1 MKETKT
7 PLEKAVLYVVLTVI
21 AFIAIFPLLY
31 IILAS
36 FRTNK
41 EIFEYALPF
50 TWKTLIPQNWT
61 MNNYVAI
68 FSEMGYGTALENTL
82 IVVAILVPLSML
94 ISALGGFTFAFFD
107 FKGKNILFAIC
118 LISFMVPEDAVA
130 LPLYNLVSS
139 LGMVN
144 SYSALIFPGAASGL
158 AMFLFTQFFKEIPKS
173 LVEAARID
181 GASWIQVFFSVILP
195 LSVPVAITAG
205 LMIFVNEW
213 NNFFWPLLATRT
225 EAARTIQVALS
236 YFSDENQV
244 YFSYIFAG
252 SAISA
257 VVPVLLFL
265 PLQKYFVQGITSSGV
280 KG

>member
-68 FSEMGYGTALENTL
+68 FSEMGYGTALKNTL

-257 VVPVLLFL
+257 VVPVQLFL

>member
-68 FSEMGYGTALENTL
+68 FSEMGYGTALKNTL

-173 LVEAARID
+173 LV
-181 GASWIQVFFSVILP
+181 
-195 LSVPVAITAG
+195 
-205 LMIFVNEW
+205 
-213 NNFFWPLLATRT
+213 
-225 EAARTIQVALS
+225 
-236 YFSDENQV
+236 
-244 YFSYIFAG
+244 
-252 SAISA
+252 
-257 VVPVLLFL
+257 
-265 PLQKYFVQGITSSGV
+265 
-280 KG
+280 

>member
-7 PLEKAVLYVVLTVI
+7 PLEKAVLYVVLTII

-61 MNNYVAI
+61 MDNYMAI
-68 FSEMGYGTALENTL
+68 FSEMGYGTALKNTL

-130 LPLYNLVSS
+130 LPLYNLISS

-144 SYSALIFPGAASGL
+144 SYAALVFPGAASGL
-158 AMFLFTQFFKEIPKS
+158 AMFLFTQFFCHSINLCYIFFAERRHNFYIVLQPGNVFALFKHS
-173 LVEAARID
+173 LHNFGCCRSPASVFNKTD
-181 GASWIQVFFSVILP
+181 GTILVITFCQVLNVCTHEWENIGVICNC
-195 LSVPVAITAG
+195 SQNKFAITEC
-205 LMIFVNEW
+205 IFHC
-213 NNFFWPLLATRT
+213 FCH
-225 EAARTIQVALS
+225 I
-236 YFSDENQV
+236 FSC
-244 YFSYIFAG
+244 
-252 SAISA
+252 
-257 VVPVLLFL
+257 
-265 PLQKYFVQGITSSGV
+265 KIT
-280 KG
+280 

>member
-68 FSEMGYGTALENTL
+68 FSEMGYGTALKNTL

-139 LGMVN
+139 LEW
-144 SYSALIFPGAASGL
+144 SILI
-158 AMFLFTQFFKEIPKS
+158 Q
-173 LVEAARID
+173 
-181 GASWIQVFFSVILP
+181 
-195 LSVPVAITAG
+195 
-205 LMIFVNEW
+205 
-213 NNFFWPLLATRT
+213 
-225 EAARTIQVALS
+225 
-236 YFSDENQV
+236 
-244 YFSYIFAG
+244 
-252 SAISA
+252 
-257 VVPVLLFL
+257 LLFFQEL
-265 PLQKYFVQGITSSGV
+265 PVDLPCSYLPSFLKRFPKVL
-280 KG
+280 

>member
-68 FSEMGYGTALENTL
+68 FSEMGYGTALKNTL

-94 ISALGGFTFAFFD
+94 ISALGGFYLC
-107 FKGKNILFAIC
+107 IL
-118 LISFMVPEDAVA
+118 
-130 LPLYNLVSS
+130 
-139 LGMVN
+139 
-144 SYSALIFPGAASGL
+144 
-158 AMFLFTQFFKEIPKS
+158 
-173 LVEAARID
+173 
-181 GASWIQVFFSVILP
+181 
-195 LSVPVAITAG
+195 
-205 LMIFVNEW
+205 
-213 NNFFWPLLATRT
+213 
-225 EAARTIQVALS
+225 
-236 YFSDENQV
+236 
-244 YFSYIFAG
+244 
-252 SAISA
+252 
-257 VVPVLLFL
+257 
-265 PLQKYFVQGITSSGV
+265 
-280 KG
+280 